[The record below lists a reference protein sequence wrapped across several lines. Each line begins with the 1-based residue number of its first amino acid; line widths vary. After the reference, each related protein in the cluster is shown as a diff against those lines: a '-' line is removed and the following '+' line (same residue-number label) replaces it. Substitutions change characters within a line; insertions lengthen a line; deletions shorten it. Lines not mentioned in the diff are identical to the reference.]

1 MAVSNDRHQDGM
13 ALAARVKAGEV
24 TAAELVEAALDAID
38 QLDPTLNAVIHRFPD
53 VARASARA
61 DLPAG
66 PLSGIPILLKDTGLQ
81 MAGTP
86 LTSGS
91 RLFGDVVC
99 ATDGT
104 LTRRYKAAG
113 LLPLGRSNS
122 PEFALS
128 FTTETETF
136 GACRNPW
143 DLGRTPGGS
152 SGGSAVAVASGM
164 VAVAHASDGA
174 GSIRVPAAHCGVFGF
189 KPSRM
194 RNPQGP
200 AIAEGI
206 AGMSTPH
213 AISRSVRDSAAML
226 DIGHGAD
233 IGDPYAAPSFDASF
247 LAASGQDPRPLRIGM
262 TVTSPLGTAI
272 SGACIAA
279 TEDAARLCEAL
290 GHQVEPAE
298 FAYDIDALVWAWRVV
313 AGTGLASQVDAFAL
327 AHPGVDAAALMEPV
341 NAEWLEEG
349 FGWTGRDYLKAVTI
363 LHRTSRALGRFFE
376 HYDIVLSP
384 VTAEPAPMLGVMAGG
399 AKPLDVFYRQFW
411 EHAPFTCVFNASGCP
426 AMSVPLGWP
435 TEGAAAGLPI
445 GVQFGAAFGQDALLF
460 QLAGQLE
467 RAQPWSHRYKA
478 LNLNSINV

>member
-1 MAVSNDRHQDGM
+1 MVQ
-13 ALAARVKAGEV
+13 AGEV
-24 TAAELVEAALDAID
+24 TAAELVECAISEIE
-38 QLDPTLNAVIHRFPD
+38 QFNPVLNAVIHKFPEL
-53 VARASARA
+53 ARASVKA

-66 PLSGIPILLKDTGLQ
+66 PLSGISILLKDTGVQ

-99 ATDGT
+99 TIDGT
-104 LTRRYKAAG
+104 LTRRYKDAG

-143 DLGRTPGGS
+143 DLERTPGGS
-152 SGGSAVAVASGM
+152 SGGSAVAVATGM
-164 VAVAHASDGA
+164 VPVAQASDGA

-200 AIAEGI
+200 LIAEGI

-226 DIGHGAD
+226 DISHGAD
-233 IGDPYAAPSFDASF
+233 IGDPYAAPPFEGSF
-247 LAASGQDPRPLRIGM
+247 LTAAGKDPGRLRIGM
-262 TVTSPLGTAI
+262 TVISPLGSTV
-272 SGACIAA
+272 SEVCVKA
-279 TEDAARLCEAL
+279 TEDAAHLCEVL
-290 GHQVEPAE
+290 GHQVETAS
-298 FAYDIDALVWAWRVV
+298 FAYDIEELVWAWRVI
-313 AGTGLASQVDAFAL
+313 AGTGLASQADAFL
-327 AHPGVDAAALMEPV
+327 AGHPGADVPALMEPV

-349 FGWTGRDYLKAVTI
+349 GTWSSRDYLRAVSA
-363 LHRTSRALGRFFE
+363 LHRTSRALGRFFQD
-376 HYDIVLSP
+376 YDILLSP
-384 VTAEPAPMLGVMAGG
+384 VTAEPAPKLGTLAGG
-399 AKPLDVFYRQFW
+399 SKPLNVFYRQFW
-411 EHAPFTCVFNASGCP
+411 EHAPFTCVFNSSGCP

-435 TEGAAAGLPI
+435 TEGEAAGLPV
-445 GVQFGAAFGQDALLF
+445 GVQFGAAFGGDALLF

-467 RAQPWSHRYKA
+467 RAQPWAHRYKS
-478 LNLNSINV
+478 LNFNSNNV

>member
-1 MAVSNDRHQDGM
+1 M
-13 ALAARVKAGEV
+13 LAELVRAGEV
-24 TAAELVEAALDAID
+24 TAAELVESAIAEIER
-38 QLDPTLNAVIHRFPD
+38 LNPILNAVIHEFPEI
-53 VARASARA
+53 ARASATA

-66 PLSGIPILLKDTGLQ
+66 PLSGIPILLKDTGIQ

-91 RLFGDVVC
+91 LLFGDVVC
-99 ATDGT
+99 ASDGT
-104 LTRRYKAAG
+104 LTRRYKDAG

-143 DLGRTPGGS
+143 DLERTPGGS
-152 SGGSAVAVASGM
+152 SGGSAVAVAIGM
-164 VAVAHASDGA
+164 VPVAHASDGA

-200 AIAEGI
+200 VIAEGI

-226 DIGHGAD
+226 DISHGAD
-233 IGDPYAAPSFDASF
+233 IGDPYAAPTFEGSF
-247 LAASGQDPRPLRIGM
+247 LAAAGKDPDKLRIGM
-262 TVTSPLGTAI
+262 TVVSPLGN
-272 SGACIAA
+272 SVSPACVGA
-279 TEDAARLCEAL
+279 TEDAARLCESL
-290 GHQVEPAE
+290 GHHVEIAS
-298 FAYDIDALVWAWRVV
+298 FSYDIEELVWAWRVI
-313 AGTGLASQVDAFAL
+313 AGTGLASQVDAFL
-327 AHPGVDAAALMEPV
+327 ANHPGVDVPALMEPV
-341 NAEWLEEG
+341 NAEWLQEG
-349 FGWTGRDYLKAVTI
+349 YSWSGWDYLKAVSA
-363 LHRTSRALGRFFE
+363 LHRTSRALGRFFQE
-376 HYDIVLSP
+376 FDILLSP
-384 VTAEPAPMLGVMAGG
+384 VTAEPAPKLGKLAGG
-399 AKPLDVFYRQFW
+399 SKPLDAFYRQFW

-435 TEGAAAGLPI
+435 TQGEGAGLPI
-445 GVQFGAAFGQDALLF
+445 GVQFGAAFGHDALLF

-467 RAQPWSHRYKA
+467 RAQPWAHRYKS
-478 LNLNSINV
+478 LNFNSNRV